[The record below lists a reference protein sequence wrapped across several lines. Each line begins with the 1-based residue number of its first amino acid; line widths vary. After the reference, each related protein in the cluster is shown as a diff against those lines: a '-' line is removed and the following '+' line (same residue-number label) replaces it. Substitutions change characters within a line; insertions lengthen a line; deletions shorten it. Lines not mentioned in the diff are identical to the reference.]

1 MKVNRSL
8 YERHVRVFRPG
19 DVIFKELD
27 PGYEMYVIIDGKV
40 EIRKVTS
47 PTSSKTL
54 IVLGK
59 GDIFGEMAII
69 DKKKRSATAMAVAD
83 TRVLVLNDHLF
94 EATLERN
101 PDFAR
106 KMILILS
113 ERLRR
118 ANAAIQQSLVSNRE
132 HHVMNGLVQYSEE
145 FGTATFKGKRINL
158 EEFLDWAC
166 VHIGI
171 SEKDIRPVLDDLLQ
185 REVLKTSARGKEDV
199 IFKPTQSY

>member
-1 MKVNRSL
+1 MRVNKGM
-8 YERHVRVFRPG
+8 YDRHVKVFGTG

-27 PGYEMYVIIDGKV
+27 PGHEMYVIIEGKV
-40 EIRKVTS
+40 EIRKTTS

-69 DKKKRSATAMAVAD
+69 DKKKRSATAMSVAD
-83 TRVLVLNDHLF
+83 TKVLVLNDHLF
-94 EATLERN
+94 EATLDRN

-118 ANAAIQQSLVSNRE
+118 ANSAIQQSLISNRE
-132 HHVMNGLVQYSEE
+132 HHVLNGVVQYAEE
-145 FGTATFKGKRINL
+145 YGVATFKGKRINI

-171 SEKDIRPVLDDLLQ
+171 NEEEIRPVVDLF
-185 REVLKTSARGKEDV
+185 LKKGILKASASSPEEV
-199 IFKPTQSY
+199 IFKPMPGH

>member
-1 MKVNRSL
+1 MRVNKGM
-8 YERHVRVFRPG
+8 YERHVKAFSAG
-19 DVIFKELD
+19 NLIFKELD
-27 PGYEMYVIIDGKV
+27 PGHEMYVIIEGKV
-40 EIRKVTS
+40 EIRKTTS

-54 IVLGK
+54 IVLGQ

-69 DKKKRSATAMAVAD
+69 DKKRRSATAMSVVD
-83 TRVLVLNDHLF
+83 TKLLVLNDHLF

-118 ANAAIQQSLVSNRE
+118 ANAAIQQSLITNLE
-132 HHVMNGLVQYSEE
+132 HHVLNGVVQYAEE
-145 FGTATFKGKRINL
+145 YGIATFKGKRL
-158 EEFLDWAC
+158 DREEFLKWAC

-171 SEKDIRPVLDDLLQ
+171 VENEIRPILDLF
-185 REVLKTSARGKEDV
+185 LKKGILKASARSPDEV
-199 IFKPTQSY
+199 IFKS